1 MAYAVHTRSC
11 TYLLDDDGIC
21 RWTLAPTGVPVPG
34 AERYL
39 GAQFV
44 ACLDV
49 REIGGLVGELRNG
62 AAALFA
68 RSENGRLVLLRTPAI
83 EFVEHRSDDDDPS
96 APAPAPAIAGPGELP
111 SYAPEADPLPAYV
124 PRPTAAP
131 PRPALPSYPSRPAAA
146 LPVYPPRPPAAPPPP
161 APAAF
166 VPLAPLVHAPLVH
179 APRRLPPLS
188 PPASA
193 APTQRAPLQPGPRQP
208 APTAALPEG
217 SPTST
222 DTLPLAPMH
231 RLPVPS
237 TRTPEAPPAARFTY
251 REPYASE
258 TEIEPEEEYLS
269 ELDVEELVTFSE
281 VTLTIPLYRPEAQT
295 TPPAPRRN
303 VIGPGRRLR

>member
-21 RWTLAPTGVPVPG
+21 RWTLAPTGVQVPG

-68 RSENGRLVLLRTPAI
+68 RSENGRLVLLRTPSI
-83 EFVEHRSDDDDPS
+83 EFVEHRSDESDASDF
-96 APAPAPAIAGPGELP
+96 APAVARSPDLP
-111 SYAPEADPLPAYV
+111 SYVAAVEPLPTYV
-124 PRPTAAP
+124 PRATAAP
-131 PRPALPSYPSRPAAA
+131 PPPALPSYPPRPAAT
-146 LPVYPPRPPAAPPPP
+146 LPPLPPRPLAAPPAPP
-161 APAAF
+161 
-166 VPLAPLVHAPLVH
+166 VLAP
-179 APRRLPPLS
+179 RTLPPLS
-188 PPASA
+188 PPAY
-193 APTQRAPLQPGPRQP
+193 RAPPPPEPRQP
-208 APTAALPEG
+208 APTAALPELA
-217 SPTST
+217 PLST
-222 DTLPLAPMH
+222 DTLPIAPMRH
-231 RLPVPS
+231 WPV
-237 TRTPEAPPAARFTY
+237 APPRQAY
-251 REPYASE
+251 PEPYASE
-258 TEIEPEEEYLS
+258 PEIEPEEEYLS
-269 ELDVEELVTFSE
+269 ELDVEAVLTFSE